1 MKKEQLN
8 NNCSSLLLKVIV
20 LSFSLVGHVLRCDDI
35 YSISSAIF
43 AVLYKIFDR
52 HYVITN
58 SWSVKLLVNLERK
71 DA

>member
-43 AVLYKIFDR
+43 AVL
-52 HYVITN
+52 
-58 SWSVKLLVNLERK
+58 
-71 DA
+71 